1 MPIESDYVY
10 QKTVK
15 KNAHDVPLSGIGE
28 PLAQCHS
35 LAALDIQ
42 KAAPG
47 IKVRDLAT
55 GCGRHSLKHQGLPW
69 HAPRGPAGSV

>member
-10 QKTVK
+10 QKTVTRTT
-15 KNAHDVPLSGIGE
+15 PLSGIGE